1 MPIPPR
7 PRRIRPL
14 APLAVGAVALG
25 LVVSGCGGGGSTDAA
40 VTLPRVA
47 GADAVPARP
56 APPIELTDQYGK
68 RIDLAKLKGRS
79 VLVAFLYTHCTDL
92 CPIVAGKLHTAYAN
106 LSKSERPL
114 FLAVSVDPARD
125 TPASAATFNKRHR
138 TVGEIDWLLGSEAE
152 LEAVWKAWGV
162 KPEHNA
168 NDPEEIEH
176 NAEIFAID
184 PQGRIRAL
192 YPPSFKP
199 EKLAEG
205 TRALAKL

>member
-1 MPIPPR
+1 VRR
-7 PRRIRPL
+7 PRRLLPL
-14 APLAVGAVALG
+14 APLAVGALTLG
-25 LVVSGCGGGGSTDAA
+25 LLVSACGGGGSTDPAA
-40 VTLPRVA
+40 TLPRVA
-47 GADAVPARP
+47 GADAVPARD

-68 RIDLAKLKGRS
+68 RVDLAKLKGHS

-92 CPIVAGKLHTAYAN
+92 CPIVAGKLHTAYAH
-106 LSKSERPL
+106 LKKAERPL
-114 FLAVSVDPARD
+114 FLAVSVDPAHD

-138 TVGEIDWLLGSEAE
+138 TVGEIDWLLGSQAE

-184 PQGRIRAL
+184 PQGQIRAL

-205 TRALAKL
+205 TRALARL